1 MNIKH
6 DKIDIIQA
14 GEHLFRANGY
24 HATGVQEILK
34 ASNISKGTFY
44 NYFKSKEDFS
54 LQVIQ
59 MYGEYM
65 TGYITRALENE
76 IFTPINRL
84 KNMYL
89 GLLAHAQKEGCS
101 KGCLVYNFSYEVAG
115 QNNAIA
121 SALNNQFNDW
131 LDVIEKCIDE
141 SKKQKETKST
151 RSSRELAELIH
162 TSFNGMFGRVK
173 MMKST
178 KEMENSINILFEL
191 ITH

>member
-6 DKIDIIQA
+6 DKIEIIQA
-14 GEHLFRANGY
+14 GEQLFRANGY

-44 NYFKSKEDFS
+44 NYFQSKEDFS

-59 MYGEYM
+59 LYGEYM
-65 TGYITRALENE
+65 TGYITRALEKE
-76 IFTPINRL
+76 ELSPINRL
-84 KNMYL
+84 KNMYMNL
-89 GLLAHAQKEGCS
+89 FAHAERESCS

-115 QNNAIA
+115 QNKTLAK
-121 SALNNQFNDW
+121 ALNDQFNDW
-131 LDVIEKCIDE
+131 LDVIEKCMDE
-141 SKKQKETKST
+141 AKKKNEINST

-178 KEMENSINILFEL
+178 KEMENTISLLFEL
-191 ITH
+191 ITQ